1 MRHPPLICRSTRILI
16 AAIAFGIA
24 GASAG
29 AGAALAASGRNP
41 LGPPPPSTP
50 PPASAPHSR
59 APHVPTAFDS
69 AHASSP
75 VAASDPR
82 HRVRDDVVVFGDP
95 FWDPLWDIDADLVLG
110 YAPYTYPP
118 RAWTTY
124 GPTGPARHSLVP
136 IELHVHP
143 WKASVIVD
151 DSTLGEARD
160 YNDDAHPLFL
170 TPGDHLVELQYPGYE
185 TLRFT
190 LNVQRGLPR
199 DLHYSLIKGEG
210 MDPRSAEAPPA
221 PASTPTPAPS
231 DRNRG

>member
-1 MRHPPLICRSTRILI
+1 MRHPPLMCHRTKLLI
-16 AAIAFGIA
+16 AAIGVGIA
-24 GASAG
+24 IAGAG
-29 AGAALAASGRNP
+29 AGAALAANSRNP
-41 LGPPPPSTP
+41 LSPPAPSTP
-50 PPASAPHSR
+50 PPSAPHSR
-59 APHVPTAFDS
+59 SPRAPTAFDS
-69 AHASSP
+69 GHASSP
-75 VAASDPR
+75 VTTRDHR
-82 HRVRDDVVVFGDP
+82 HPDRDDVVVFGDP

-110 YAPYTYPP
+110 YAPYAYPP

-124 GPTGPARHSLVP
+124 GPTGPARRSLVP

-151 DSTLGEARD
+151 DSTLGETRD

-170 TPGDHLVELQYPGYE
+170 TPGDHQVELVYPGYE

-210 MDPRSAEAPPA
+210 MDPRSEEPRL
-221 PASTPTPAPS
+221 
-231 DRNRG
+231 DG